1 MQKHVFTIA
10 KVCENAG
17 IKNAIICP
25 GSRSAPLVYAFT
37 KHTKINC
44 ISAIDERSA
53 AFIALGMAQQSLTP
67 VVLIATSGT
76 ACLNF
81 FPAVAEAFYQKIPLV
96 ILSAD
101 RPPELLNQ
109 QDGQMIMQKG
119 VYGKHVLASHE
130 LLCYNEN
137 NIDYNLTERIVKH
150 AIEES
155 VNTKKSGPVH
165 INVPLREPLYDFP
178 NDISELPQSHEII
191 QDSPKPSVRK
201 LPYLQELS
209 YAWIESKKRLI
220 LVGQSFPNEII
231 QSYLHKIGNSDDV
244 VILTDITSNQLSA
257 GTVQHFDAMLQFSSP
272 DVLDELAPDFILSMG
287 GPFVSKALKI
297 WLKKQK
303 NIHHFR
309 LQSEAQLVNTY
320 QNVSQPIIAE
330 IIPYLESFQSLNI
343 FNNQAQR
350 NYVNSWKKQERS
362 YLVNLENFM
371 QDIHWSEPKAMY
383 KILQDIPSNYVLHL
397 GNSSAV
403 RWASWLGVSNLTMP
417 CYSNRGT
424 SGIDG
429 SISTAVGAAL
439 ANPNRTHILIVGDL
453 SLFYDQNAFWI
464 KQLPTN
470 LKIIVLNNGGGN
482 IFNWIDGPSKFPEQ
496 IEYFTTPHT
505 LSVANLCKQYGLNQL
520 ICETEKQLE
529 DNLKSLYKNN
539 DQIVLLELVF
549 EKDTNLFA
557 ISSFKNLANALN

>member
-81 FPAVAEAFYQKIPLV
+81 FPAVAEAFYQKIPLL

-130 LLCYNEN
+130 LLCYDEN

-155 VNTKKSGPVH
+155 INPIKNGPVH
-165 INVPLREPLYDFP
+165 INVPLREPLYNLP
-178 NDISELPQSHEII
+178 EDISDVEKAIKHTHE
-191 QDSPKPSVRK
+191 SPKPSMRK
-201 LPYLQELS
+201 LPFLKELS
-209 YAWIESKKRLI
+209 DAWLNSKKRLI
-220 LVGQSFPNEII
+220 LIGQSFPNSAI
-231 QSYLHKIGNSDDV
+231 SDYLRKLGQADDV
-244 VILTDITSNQLSA
+244 VILTDITSNQLSV
-257 GTVQHFDAMLQFSSP
+257 GTIPHFDAILQFSSP

-297 WLKKQK
+297 WLKKQS

-320 QNVSQPIIAE
+320 QNISQPIIAE
-330 IIPYLESFQSLNI
+330 VIPYLESFQSLSI
-343 FNNQAQR
+343 FNAKAPKT
-350 NYVNSWKKQERS
+350 YVNSWKKQERS
-362 YLVNLENFM
+362 YLVNLENFI

-383 KILQDIPSNYVLHL
+383 KILHDIPTDSVLHL

-403 RWASWLGVSNLTMP
+403 RWASWLGLSNLTIP

-439 ANPNRTHILIVGDL
+439 ASPNQTHILIVGDL

-505 LSVANLCKQYGLNQL
+505 LSVANLCKQYNLNYL
-520 ICETEKQLE
+520 SCEEEPAIDKQLNE
-529 DNLKSLYKNN
+529 LFKPSTTTS
-539 DQIVLLELVF
+539 LLELIF
-549 EKDTNLFA
+549 EGKSNLEA
-557 ISSFKNLANALN
+557 IRGFKKLQFNS

>member
-17 IKNAIICP
+17 IKHAVICP

-37 KHTKINC
+37 QHTKINC
-44 ISAIDERSA
+44 ISAVDERSA
-53 AFIALGMAQQSLTP
+53 AFIALGMAQQTLLP

-81 FPAVAEAFYQKIPLV
+81 FPAVAEAFYQKIPLLV
-96 ILSAD
+96 LTAD

-130 LLCYNEN
+130 LLCYDEN
-137 NIDYNLTERIVKH
+137 NIDYKLTERIVKH

-155 VNTKKSGPVH
+155 VNPIKNGPVH
-165 INVPLREPLYDFP
+165 INVPLREPLYNLP
-178 NDISELPQSHEII
+178 IDISDVEKAITHTHEFI
-191 QDSPKPSVRK
+191 KPSMRK
-201 LPYLQELS
+201 LPFLKELS
-209 YAWIESKKRLI
+209 DAWISSKKRLI
-220 LVGQSFPNEII
+220 LVGQSFPNKAIKT
-231 QSYLHKIGNSDDV
+231 YLEKISNADDV
-244 VILTDITSNQLSA
+244 VILTDITSNYL
-257 GTVQHFDAMLQFSSP
+257 TVANIQHFDAVIQFSQEEI
-272 DVLDELAPDFILSMG
+272 LEQLAPDFILSLG
-287 GPFVSKALKI
+287 GPFVSKALKN

-303 NIHHFR
+303 GIHHFR
-309 LQSEAQLVNTY
+309 LQGEPDLVNTY

-330 IIPYLESFQSLNI
+330 VTPYLESFQSLHI
-343 FNNQAQR
+343 FKRDAQK
-350 NYVNSWKKQERS
+350 NYLQLWKQSENK
-362 YLVNLENFM
+362 YLVSLENFI

-383 KILQDIPSNYVLHL
+383 KILHCLPAETVLHL
-397 GNSSAV
+397 GNSSSV
-403 RWASWLGVSNLTMP
+403 RWASWLGISNTEMP

-429 SISTAVGAAL
+429 SVSTAVGAAL
-439 ANPNRTHILIVGDL
+439 ANPQKIHTLIVGDL

-482 IFNWIDGPSKFPEQ
+482 IFNWIDGPSKYPDQ
-496 IEYFTTPHT
+496 LEYFTTPNQ
-505 LSVANLCKQYGLNQL
+505 LSIANVCKQYGLNQL
-520 ICETEKQLE
+520 VCDQEEKLE
-529 DNLKSLYKNN
+529 QTMNSLYENFE
-539 DQIVLLELVF
+539 QPCLLELVF
-549 EKDTNLFA
+549 DMTSNLSA
-557 ISSFKNLANALN
+557 IKAFKNLAY